1 MSIQDSLS
9 VNSSVTSPTLSPV
22 KSAKDRYQLHQE
34 KAQRLLQA
42 YMDGDQSSI
51 DLFQK
56 FLPDAKRSDF
66 QPTLQDARVIASRQS
81 MKVNRL
87 NLQKLRK
94 DAKDLLKQL
103 KAGQSTAL
111 ARLQAYHPLDV
122 TEYKLADAQLIIARE
137 SGLTSWP
144 KLKQHIEA
152 MDRAASSLE
161 GEQNQLDQDLSTL
174 HIRCGSDLKNVLPA
188 CGLKGDFL
196 EISNPFPQGQVPPSD
211 PLDYFLDCRASF
223 IKSSYAGYAPE
234 DRLEQSREEFSREEQ
249 RLRDLPGQYQR
260 LVLWF
265 EHDAFDQLCF
275 AYILHHLAQADSNG
289 SELKGVTIELIQ
301 VDNFPGVN
309 RFIGLGQLSQQPQ
322 SLQVLWQQRCGVSAA
337 DISFG
342 SRIWQAY
349 TGTDPMALWQL
360 CKESN
365 CPLPLMQKA
374 VTRMLQELPWI
385 THGLSLTEYLALS
398 IIKQD
403 GPLTRQRLFH
413 FLLSEAE
420 PQPFLGDIMFYSV
433 LDGLSQVETPALTIS
448 SDNQDEE
455 TYSLTDVGEQLLA
468 QRQNWMAL
476 ASKERWVGGQV
487 IKSGGR
493 NWYWDPEA
501 NRPVC
506 Q

>member
-1 MSIQDSLS
+1 MSITDFPSE
-9 VNSSVTSPTLSPV
+9 SSAQTSSE
-22 KSAKDRYQLHQE
+22 RYRNNQAE
-34 KAQRLLQA
+34 ARRLLQA
-42 YMDGDQSSI
+42 YNEGSQSVVE
-51 DLFQK
+51 LFQK
-56 FLPDAKRSDF
+56 FLPNAKDTEY
-66 QPTLQDARVIASRQS
+66 QPTQQDARVVASRQS
-81 MKVNRL
+81 LKINRL

-94 DAKDLLKQL
+94 DAKGFLKQL
-103 KAGQSTAL
+103 KAGNAEAL
-111 ARLQAYHPLDV
+111 TRLRTYHPLADALNIDSC
-122 TEYKLADAQLIIARE
+122 KLADAQLIVARE
-137 SGLTSWP
+137 LGLASWP
-144 KLKQHIEA
+144 KLKQHVEA
-152 MDRAASSLE
+152 MDRAAQTLGTE
-161 GEQNQLDQDLSTL
+161 GRKLDQDLSTM
-174 HIRCGSDLKNVLPA
+174 HIRCGSDLKDVLPA
-188 CGLKGDFL
+188 CGLSGDFL

-223 IKSSYAGYAPE
+223 IKNCYAGYVPE
-234 DRLEQSREEFSREEQ
+234 DRLAQSRAEFAREEQ
-249 RLRDLPGQYQR
+249 SLRDLPGQYQR

-275 AYILHHLAQADSNG
+275 AYILHHLVQADSSG
-289 SELKGVTIELIQ
+289 SELKDVTIELIQ
-301 VDNFPGVN
+301 VDDFPGVN

-322 SLQVLWQQRCGVSAA
+322 SLQVLWQQRRGVSAA

-360 CKESN
+360 CKERH

-413 FLLSEAE
+413 FLLSEVE

-433 LDGLSQVETPALTIS
+433 LDGLSQVEAPALTINS
-448 SDNQDEE
+448 GNQGEE

-468 QRQNWMAL
+468 QSLNWMEL

-487 IKSGGR
+487 IKPGGR

-501 NRPVC
+501 NRPEYK
-506 Q
+506 